1 MKAFFINVYNSL
13 TVHAF
18 VYQANQVAFPES
30 PVKVDTA
37 WSVFSI
43 VVSLACGRITNCEP
57 YPEFVFGSGS
67 VSKWE
72 TVTMPNIVWKEL

>member
-30 PVKVDTA
+30 PVKVDIA

-43 VVSLACGRITNCEP
+43 VVALA
-57 YPEFVFGSGS
+57 S
-67 VSKWE
+67 
-72 TVTMPNIVWKEL
+72 

>member
-18 VYQANQVAFPES
+18 VYQANQVAVPES
-30 PVKVDTA
+30 PVKVDDIA

-43 VVSLACGRITNCEP
+43 VALASGRITN
-57 YPEFVFGSGS
+57 F
-67 VSKWE
+67 
-72 TVTMPNIVWKEL
+72 